1 MINCGLGAAR
11 AVKLAGA
18 ARDRDICVPPGGKM
32 ERDDRRFVRNKNFIF
47 RQIVE
52 EMVLVPIRQNVA
64 DLDSIYTLNEL
75 GVFIWERLE
84 TPISAAELQDDILE
98 DFDVDAATVQSDL
111 TIFIEE
117 LERIGAVEAINA

>member
-1 MINCGLGAAR
+1 
-11 AVKLAGA
+11 
-18 ARDRDICVPPGGKM
+18 M
-32 ERDDRRFVRNKNFIF
+32 ERDKRRFVRNKNFIF

-75 GVFIWERLE
+75 GAFIWERLE
-84 TPISAAELQDDILE
+84 TPTSAAELQDDILE

-111 TIFIEE
+111 AIFMEE
-117 LERIGAVEAINA
+117 LERIDAVEEIQA

>member
-1 MINCGLGAAR
+1 
-11 AVKLAGA
+11 
-18 ARDRDICVPPGGKM
+18 M

-84 TPISAAELQDDILE
+84 TPTYAAELQEDILE

-111 TIFIEE
+111 TIFIQE

>member
-1 MINCGLGAAR
+1 
-11 AVKLAGA
+11 
-18 ARDRDICVPPGGKM
+18 M

-84 TPISAAELQDDILE
+84 TPTSAAELQEDILE

-111 TIFIEE
+111 TIFMEE

>member
-1 MINCGLGAAR
+1 
-11 AVKLAGA
+11 
-18 ARDRDICVPPGGKM
+18 M

-75 GVFIWERLE
+75 GAFIWERLE
-84 TPISAAELQDDILE
+84 TPTSAAELQDDILE

-111 TIFIEE
+111 TIFIQE

>member
-1 MINCGLGAAR
+1 
-11 AVKLAGA
+11 
-18 ARDRDICVPPGGKM
+18 M

-84 TPISAAELQDDILE
+84 TPISAAELHDDILE

>member
-1 MINCGLGAAR
+1 MKPN
-11 AVKLAGA
+11 
-18 ARDRDICVPPGGKM
+18 DH
-32 ERDDRRFVRNKNFIF
+32 RFVRNKNFIF

-75 GVFIWERLE
+75 GAFIWERLE
-84 TPISAAELQDDILE
+84 TPTSAAELQDDILE

-111 TIFIEE
+111 AIFMEE
-117 LERIGAVEAINA
+117 LERIGAVDAINT

>member
-1 MINCGLGAAR
+1 
-11 AVKLAGA
+11 
-18 ARDRDICVPPGGKM
+18 
-32 ERDDRRFVRNKNFIF
+32 
-47 RQIVE
+47 
-52 EMVLVPIRQNVA
+52 MVLVPIRQNVA

-84 TPISAAELQDDILE
+84 TPTSAAELQDEILE

-111 TIFIEE
+111 VNFMEE

>member
-1 MINCGLGAAR
+1 
-11 AVKLAGA
+11 
-18 ARDRDICVPPGGKM
+18 M

>member
-1 MINCGLGAAR
+1 MKPN
-11 AVKLAGA
+11 
-18 ARDRDICVPPGGKM
+18 DH
-32 ERDDRRFVRNKNFIF
+32 RFVRNKNFIF

-75 GVFIWERLE
+75 GAFIWERLE
-84 TPISAAELQDDILE
+84 TPTTVAKLQDDILE

-111 TIFIEE
+111 AIFMEE
-117 LERIGAVEAINA
+117 LERIGAVDTINA

>member
-1 MINCGLGAAR
+1 LKPN
-11 AVKLAGA
+11 
-18 ARDRDICVPPGGKM
+18 DN
-32 ERDDRRFVRNKNFIF
+32 RFVRNKNFIF

-84 TPISAAELQDDILE
+84 TPTSAAELQDEILE

-111 TIFIEE
+111 VNFMEE

>member
-1 MINCGLGAAR
+1 MKPN
-11 AVKLAGA
+11 
-18 ARDRDICVPPGGKM
+18 DH
-32 ERDDRRFVRNKNFIF
+32 RFVRNKNFIF

-75 GVFIWERLE
+75 GAFIWERLE
-84 TPISAAELQDDILE
+84 TPTSTAELQDDILE

-111 TIFIEE
+111 AIFMEE
-117 LERIGAVEAINA
+117 LERIGAVDAINT

>member
-1 MINCGLGAAR
+1 M
-11 AVKLAGA
+11 
-18 ARDRDICVPPGGKM
+18 D
-32 ERDDRRFVRNKNFIF
+32 RDDRRFVRNKNFIF

-75 GVFIWERLE
+75 GAFIWERLE
-84 TPISAAELQDDILE
+84 TPTSASDLQDDILE

-111 TIFIEE
+111 AVFMEE
-117 LERIGAVEAINA
+117 LERIGAVETINA

>member
-1 MINCGLGAAR
+1 
-11 AVKLAGA
+11 
-18 ARDRDICVPPGGKM
+18 M

-75 GVFIWERLE
+75 GVFIWVRLE

-111 TIFIEE
+111 TIFIQE